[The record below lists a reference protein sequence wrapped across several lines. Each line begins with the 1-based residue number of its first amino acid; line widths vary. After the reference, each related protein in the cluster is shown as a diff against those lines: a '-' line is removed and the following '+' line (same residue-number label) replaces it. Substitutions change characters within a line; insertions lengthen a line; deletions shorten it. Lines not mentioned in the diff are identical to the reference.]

1 MTADAKRLDR
11 RLLLFTGKGGV
22 GKSTVVAGVALALAK
37 RGKRPLIVELGHRA
51 SMTSIFRGREI
62 GYDPRSVGHGVHAM
76 NVDFE
81 RALADYMAEHVPIPR
96 LARTILANDALS
108 RFFHA
113 APAVA
118 EIAVLNKL
126 AALERERDGGRPRW
140 DPILVDLDATGHALM
155 LLNLPRVM
163 DGLVG
168 DGPMRRLVDGFTT
181 LLSDAKR
188 TSISLVTIPR
198 ELPAQETVELHDKL
212 VKEHRVALSTLFVN
226 MVPRSPFSDDVLDLL
241 DGVEDRAEANGDDAR
256 LADLALA
263 RRSMLIAARAQGQID
278 RLREQVPLPLVQIP
292 MRRALTSDLEL
303 LANTMATSLDGIEE
317 VGHGSATTPG
327 GTHDPG
333 REGAR

>member
-1 MTADAKRLDR
+1 MSTDVPRLDR

-22 GKSTVVAGVALALAK
+22 GKTTVVAGLALTLAR
-37 RGKRPLIVELGHRA
+37 RGKRPLVVELGHRA
-51 SMTSIFRGREI
+51 SMTSLFRGREI
-62 GYDPRSVGHGVHAM
+62 GYEPRFVGHGVHAM

-168 DGPMRRLVDGFTT
+168 EGPMRRLVDGFSA
-181 LLSDAKR
+181 LLSDPRR

-198 ELPAQETVELHDKL
+198 ELPAQETVELHHKL
-212 VKEHRVALSTLFVN
+212 VAEHQIALSTLFVN
-226 MVPRSPFSDDVLDLL
+226 MVPAPPFTNDVIELL
-241 DGVEDRAEANGDDAR
+241 DGFEDRVEARGDVAR
-256 LADLALA
+256 LDDLALA
-263 RRSMLIAARAQGQID
+263 RRAMLVAARAQGQLD
-278 RLREQVPLPLVQIP
+278 RLRDQIPLPLVQIP
-292 MRRALTSDLEL
+292 MQRALTEDLDVLER
-303 LANTMATSLDGIEE
+303 TMARALDAVEAE
-317 VGHGSATTPG
+317 PG
-327 GTHDPG
+327 GPRASRAEDRHVAK
-333 REGAR
+333 EQAR

>member
-1 MTADAKRLDR
+1 
-11 RLLLFTGKGGV
+11 
-22 GKSTVVAGVALALAK
+22 
-37 RGKRPLIVELGHRA
+37 
-51 SMTSIFRGREI
+51 
-62 GYDPRSVGHGVHAM
+62 
-76 NVDFE
+76 
-81 RALADYMAEHVPIPR
+81 VPIPR

-126 AALERERDGGRPRW
+126 AALERERERGRPRW

-168 DGPMRRLVDGFTT
+168 DGPMRRLVDGFTA
-181 LLSDAKR
+181 LLADAKR

-212 VKEHRVALSTLFVN
+212 VNEHRVALSTLFVN
-226 MVPRSPFSDDVLDLL
+226 MVPRPPLSDDVLDLL
-241 DGVEDRAEANGDDAR
+241 DGIEDRAEASGDDAR
-256 LADLALA
+256 LDDLALA
-263 RRSMLIAARAQGQID
+263 RRAMLIAARSQGQID
-278 RLREQVPLPLVQIP
+278 RLREQVPLPLVRIP

-303 LANTMATSLDGIEE
+303 LAVTMAGSLEAMEE
-317 VGHGSATTPG
+317 VGFAASASEAARGAG
-327 GTHDPG
+327 G
-333 REGAR
+333 EGAR